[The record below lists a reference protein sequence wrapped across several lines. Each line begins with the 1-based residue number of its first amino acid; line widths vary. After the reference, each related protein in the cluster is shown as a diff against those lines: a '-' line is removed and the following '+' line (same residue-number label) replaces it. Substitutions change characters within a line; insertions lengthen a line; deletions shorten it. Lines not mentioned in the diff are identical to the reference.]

1 MDGLVSDTIYGRVQT
16 GMGNNK
22 LAAGDRV
29 RVSDD
34 FFWAKGATGAISKPP
49 DAVTA
54 ISGTWDG
61 ELTRQEKSALGTN
74 TVYWVWF
81 DEPQYDADGDGPYRG
96 GSIWESALTII

>member
-1 MDGLVSDTIYGRVQT
+1 M
-16 GMGNNK
+16 NNR

-29 RVSDD
+29 RVADD
-34 FFWAKGATGAISKPP
+34 FFWAQGATGTISAPP

-54 ISGTWDG
+54 VSGTWDG
-61 ELTRQEKSALGTN
+61 SLTRQENSALATN

-96 GSIWESALTII
+96 GSIWQSALTILNKNES